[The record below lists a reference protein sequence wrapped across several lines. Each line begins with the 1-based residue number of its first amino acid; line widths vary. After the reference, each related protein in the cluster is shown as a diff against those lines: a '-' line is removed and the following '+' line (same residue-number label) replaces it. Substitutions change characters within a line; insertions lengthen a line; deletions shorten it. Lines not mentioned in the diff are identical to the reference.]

1 MSWSRYDVELYPI
14 VGLHRGMNRLFNRV
28 FSDLGMEPSHANSD
42 ETRTFSPGLAFSDN
56 EKEILITLE
65 VPGMSENDVNISL
78 GKDTLTI
85 SGEKVVEHER
95 SEKGRY
101 YSERACG
108 AFSRSIPLECRV
120 DEDKVE
126 AICKNGVLTL
136 RLPKA
141 ADAQRGS
148 RKISVK
154 RG

>member
-1 MSWSRYDVELYPI
+1 MSWSRYDLEMYPI

-28 FSDLGMEPSHANSD
+28 FTDLGLESANSNS
-42 ETRTFSPGLAFSDN
+42 EESRTFSPGLAFSDN
-56 EKEILITLE
+56 EKEVLITLE
-65 VPGMSENDVNISL
+65 VPGMSENDLNISL
-78 GKDTLTI
+78 GKDSLTI

-95 SEKGRY
+95 SEGGRY

-108 AFSRSIPLECRV
+108 SFSRTVPLDCRV
-120 DEDKVE
+120 DEDKVD
-126 AICKNGVLTL
+126 AVCKNGVLTL

-141 ADAQRGS
+141 ADAQKGS